1 MKVSHIIILFFIII
15 SLSKCEEEEETSQV
29 EEYSS
34 EDVLILNDTNVEG
47 EIKNSDVL
55 LLLTFAPWC
64 PHCKNFKPTYLELA
78 KKVKEEKLDYKIAV
92 IDGDKNSNFS
102 QAHNIKGFPTI
113 LLFINKGEKE
123 YEYNGAQ
130 DVDSILKYIKKKK
143 ESPYNIFEKLEE
155 LEKFIEENKL
165 LLLLTEKDLEKEKI
179 FKSIADKNT
188 LFEFAICQSDECIGK
203 YKSDI
208 IFFKPHDEPFA
219 SLNNYLKEES
229 LEFLTE
235 TLNDFISI
243 FGVGMGAILDNLH
256 PYFINEYKK
265 STLFFFRNEKDSN
278 LDSIIKEVAKKYR
291 KKYYFLISDVDNDVG
306 RETSQFFYLYD
317 KDLPAVTFYEIK
329 GDDTFVY
336 KMEDK
341 ITKDNIIKFI
351 DDVNNNKIL
360 PLLATSEEPTKDLI
374 DKYKFKI
381 VIGKTYDEEIIKDPH
396 NVLVLLHSTYDN
408 KEDFEIFELLMD
420 KYKDNSEYDLK
431 FVSYEINSNEIRY
444 GGEPIKVPTVYL
456 YLKKEKDNPSHYYG
470 DYKFEEVD
478 KWINAVF
485 HPVNTFAKDKDK
497 DDESIFVDKE
507 EENDKKN
514 NKKGDN
520 KKIEDL

>member
-1 MKVSHIIILFFIII
+1 
-15 SLSKCEEEEETSQV
+15 
-29 EEYSS
+29 
-34 EDVLILNDTNVEG
+34 
-47 EIKNSDVL
+47 
-55 LLLTFAPWC
+55 
-64 PHCKNFKPTYLELA
+64 
-78 KKVKEEKLDYKIAV
+78 
-92 IDGDKNSNFS
+92 
-102 QAHNIKGFPTI
+102 
-113 LLFINKGEKE
+113 
-123 YEYNGAQ
+123 
-130 DVDSILKYIKKKK
+130 
-143 ESPYNIFEKLEE
+143 
-155 LEKFIEENKL
+155 
-165 LLLLTEKDLEKEKI
+165 
-179 FKSIADKNT
+179 
-188 LFEFAICQSDECIGK
+188 
-203 YKSDI
+203 
-208 IFFKPHDEPFA
+208 
-219 SLNNYLKEES
+219 
-229 LEFLTE
+229 
-235 TLNDFISI
+235 
-243 FGVGMGAILDNLH
+243 MGAILDESH
-256 PYFINEYKK
+256 PYNSNEYNK
-265 STLFFFRNEKDSN
+265 SVFFFFRNEKDSN

>member
-34 EDVLILNDTNVEG
+34 EDVLILNDTNVED

-485 HPVNTFAKDKDK
+485 HPVDTFAKDKDK

>member
-485 HPVNTFAKDKDK
+485 HPVDTFAKDKDK

>member
-34 EDVLILNDTNVEG
+34 EDVLILNDTNVED

-102 QAHNIKGFPTI
+102 QTHNIKGFPTI

-485 HPVNTFAKDKDK
+485 HPVDTFAKDKDK

-507 EENDKKN
+507 EDNDKKN

>member
-34 EDVLILNDTNVEG
+34 EDVLILNDTNVED

-507 EENDKKN
+507 EDNDKKS

>member
-1 MKVSHIIILFFIII
+1 MFLV
-15 SLSKCEEEEETSQV
+15 
-29 EEYSS
+29 
-34 EDVLILNDTNVEG
+34 VLIV
-47 EIKNSDVL
+47 K
-55 LLLTFAPWC
+55 
-64 PHCKNFKPTYLELA
+64 KFKPTYLELS
-78 KKVKEEKLDYKIAV
+78 KKVKEEKLDYKISV

-155 LEKFIEENKL
+155 VEKFIEENKL
-165 LLLLTEKDLEKEKI
+165 LLLLTEKDLKKEKI

-203 YKSDI
+203 YNNDI

-219 SLNNYLKEES
+219 SLNNFLKEES
-229 LEFLTE
+229 LEFLAE
-235 TLNDFISI
+235 TFNQFLSI
-243 FGVGMGAILDNLH
+243 FSVGMGAILDESH
-256 PYFINEYKK
+256 PYYINEYNK
-265 STLFFFRNEKDSN
+265 SVLFFFRNEKDSN
-278 LDSIIKEVAKKYR
+278 LDSIIKEVAKEYR

-317 KDLPAVTFYEIK
+317 NDLPAVTFYEIK
-329 GDDTFVY
+329 GEDTFVY
-336 KMEDK
+336 KMEDN
-341 ITKDNIIKFI
+341 ITKENIIKFI
-351 DDVNNNKIL
+351 NDINNNKIL
-360 PLLATSEEPTKDLI
+360 PLLATSEPPTKDLI
-374 DKYKFKI
+374 EKYKFKI
-381 VIGKTYDEEIIKDPH
+381 VIGKTFDKEIINAPQ
-396 NVLVLLHSTYDN
+396 NVLVLMHSTYDN
-408 KEDFEIFELLMD
+408 KEDFEIFEKLMD
-420 KYKDNSEYDLK
+420 KYKNNTEYDLK
-431 FVSYEINSNEIRY
+431 FVGYEINNNEIRY

-470 DYKFEEVD
+470 DYKFEEID

-507 EENDKKN
+507 ENNDKDSQKKN
-514 NKKGDN
+514 D

>member
-34 EDVLILNDTNVEG
+34 EDVLILNDTNVED

-143 ESPYNIFEKLEE
+143 ETPYNIFEKLEE

-485 HPVNTFAKDKDK
+485 HPVDTFAKDKDK

-507 EENDKKN
+507 EDNDKKN

>member
-55 LLLTFAPWC
+55 LLLTFAAWC

-102 QAHNIKGFPTI
+102 QTHNIKGFPTI

-485 HPVNTFAKDKDK
+485 HPVDTFAKDKDK

>member
-485 HPVNTFAKDKDK
+485 HPVDTFAKDKDK

-507 EENDKKN
+507 EDNDKKN

>member
-34 EDVLILNDTNVEG
+34 EDVLILNDTNVED